1 MTKYKMLTRIIL
13 AILVCSI
20 FYTCLVGIHK
30 CSADSEQ
37 DLTVFASKEEQEA
50 VCEALSPS
58 KRACVVSGSVTP
70 IYYISIYDSMR
81 DKGFRNGD
89 KIELSKTGE
98 SSDSFVYAVTLHNLT
113 VPREAVAVSYVDDIP
128 SEDVIV
134 KSAVSFIEVKHGKM
148 NEYLTTFNIGFE
160 TDYPDSVSV
169 SFNYADFAEDMRVQM
184 ERDEV
189 VDAKYVRLVYVESVG
204 YCFYVNDGTDELFYR
219 FSSWVGDTD
228 VTHGTRI
235 LRVGEDL
242 ERAAREVKEYL
253 ERERKIQAG
262 EIESGGS
269 SSSDVETA
277 AVEFH
282 PATGD
287 TSDIEAY
294 LGVKID
300 SFKTHFPEAFKA
312 PVVWPY
318 FVAGGAAIVAAAAVA
333 VVLIVKKRRN
343 RAAGEMPAEAAV

>member
-1 MTKYKMLTRIIL
+1 MLFVTERKDKKMKTALTKIVIL
-13 AILVCSI
+13 LVLLSL
-20 FYTCLVGIHK
+20 FTPAFSQTQRAFAEEEK
-30 CSADSEQ
+30 S
-37 DLTVFASKEEQEA
+37 LTVYASREEQEA
-50 VCEALSPS
+50 VFNALPDELRNSAIP
-58 KRACVVSGSVTP
+58 GSVTP
-70 IYYISIYDSMR
+70 LYFYFIYNESKDEGY
-81 DKGFRNGD
+81 RNGD
-89 KIELSKTGE
+89 KIILSKVSPYVKDYTYVVSMKDISYFDKTWHSGMVECTVKNGVITAHGPYLGE
-98 SSDSFVYAVTLHNLT
+98 T
-113 VPREAVAVSYVDDIP
+113 
-128 SEDVIV
+128 SEYGI
-134 KSAVSFIEVKHGKM
+134 SMH
-148 NEYLTTFNIGFE
+148 
-160 TDYPDSVSV
+160 
-169 SFNYADFAEDMRVQM
+169 YADFAEDIRVLAG
-184 ERDEV
+184 RDV
-189 VDAKYVRLVYVESVG
+189 IIDPQFVRLVRVYNFG
-204 YCFYVNDGTDELFYR
+204 YCFYINDGVDEFFYR
-219 FSSWVGDTD
+219 LYSVHWTGDINLD
-228 VTHGTRI
+228 HGTGI

-269 SSSDVETA
+269 SSLDVEPA
-277 AVEFH
+277 VVEFH

-343 RAAGEMPAEAAV
+343 RAAGEATAEPAV